1 MRKELYERM
10 YKTFPKFQ
18 LADYNWK
25 VEHVTTDVFA
35 QLTANKRKAMKK
47 NSKPTQSKKGKKWVH
62 SELIFTCQSI
72 SI

>member
-47 NSKPTQSKKGKKWVH
+47 NSKPT
-62 SELIFTCQSI
+62 
-72 SI
+72 